1 MAEKGKVW
9 LVGAGPSDAGLLTLK
24 GKHLIEQ
31 ADVVVYDAL
40 VSAAVLSLI
49 PASARAI
56 CVGKRAGNHPVPQP
70 QINEILLEEAMK
82 GNHVVR
88 LKGGDPFLFGRGGE
102 ELELLIDHDIPYE
115 IVPGVTS
122 AISVPAYNGIPV
134 THRDFCSSVHIITA
148 HSKKDGTLKINFRAL
163 TELEGTLVFLMGV
176 TSMKMICDGLM
187 EKGMSPEMPAAVL
200 QQGTGATQRRVVSD
214 LAHLTEQAHQA
225 NIQAPAVL
233 VIGKV
238 CSLAEHLSWTQNRCL
253 DGVRVVLTRP
263 KELISRMS
271 QSLSD
276 LGAEVIELPSICLK
290 PYEENSDLLEALKQI
305 KSYQWLTF
313 TSVSGVKFFF
323 QFLKKNR
330 IDVRTLFHLHIAVIG
345 SGTEK
350 ELENHGFFADFVP
363 EQYDAQTLAQG
374 LCERMNTGE
383 RVLVPRAK
391 IGSEDLP
398 RILEENK
405 IAYRDIP
412 IYDTVFESHN
422 AHAVKALAEKKEISC
437 AVFTS
442 ASTVH
447 GFAKTMSGISLSDL
461 TAACIGEKTAQA
473 AQQYGMK
480 TIVSEKATIDS
491 LTQLLVDHAD
501 RLRLNRE

>member
-1 MAEKGKVW
+1 M
-9 LVGAGPSDAGLLTLK
+9 D
-24 GKHLIEQ
+24 
-31 ADVVVYDAL
+31 
-40 VSAAVLSLI
+40 
-49 PASARAI
+49 
-56 CVGKRAGNHPVPQP
+56 
-70 QINEILLEEAMK
+70 
-82 GNHVVR
+82 
-88 LKGGDPFLFGRGGE
+88 F
-102 ELELLIDHDIPYE
+102 LLILYR
-115 IVPGVTS
+115 
-122 AISVPAYNGIPV
+122 N
-134 THRDFCSSVHIITA
+134 
-148 HSKKDGTLKINFRAL
+148 
-163 TELEGTLVFLMGV
+163 
-176 TSMKMICDGLM
+176 SMMRK
-187 EKGMSPEMPAAVL
+187 
-200 QQGTGATQRRVVSD
+200 
-214 LAHLTEQAHQA
+214 H
-225 NIQAPAVL
+225 
-233 VIGKV
+233 
-238 CSLAEHLSWTQNRCL
+238 W
-253 DGVRVVLTRP
+253 
-263 KELISRMS
+263 
-271 QSLSD
+271 
-276 LGAEVIELPSICLK
+276 
-290 PYEENSDLLEALKQI
+290 
-305 KSYQWLTF
+305 
-313 TSVSGVKFFF
+313 
-323 QFLKKNR
+323 
-330 IDVRTLFHLHIAVIG
+330 
-345 SGTEK
+345 
-350 ELENHGFFADFVP
+350 
-363 EQYDAQTLAQG
+363 